1 MASTSTSR
9 CSSSRT
15 RRYGATS
22 SARLPTSNTSSSSG
36 SVLPSSGS
44 VLLPFRMELWRHV
57 VSGDMMTKNEASFTT
72 TLRFMIISSRT
83 AAVGSLA
90 FVVVPTL
97 NAADG
102 ALPRALNTAN
112 YTITTTS
119 NNHSLSLDL
128 ASIMSDYNNNSNKS
142 TSTAVNYTVWIDYDG
157 IGHKIS
163 AYMANDGQLKPSKAI
178 FAGHLTMSNRVPNKA
193 YIGFFASGSDGETY
207 GLLSWNITV
216 DRVPDSGIA
225 ASKSKNKPF
234 ETGFT
239 TVIVVF
245 SFFSVSLIV
254 ILVFQSKK
262 NSDAKQL
269 LDEVLSQLARKLKY
283 SEIRNATGNFT
294 DARRLG
300 RGSFGVV
307 YMGTLTTQ
315 RNGRTQEQRQQQV
328 AVKKFDRDENQQR
341 RFTDFLVEI
350 QVIIR
355 LKHNN
360 IVQLIGWCL
369 EKRALLL
376 VYEYK
381 HNGSLDN
388 HLFGNHSRQQQV
400 LPWPTRYSIVRD
412 VAAGLHYIHHEL
424 EDIKSSNILLDQEF
438 RACLGDFGLA
448 RVISGGRSSASMELA
463 GTRGFIA
470 PEYAQNRVATRRT
483 DVYAFGAL
491 VLEIVTG
498 RKALDH
504 SRPSDSVLIANWV
517 RDEFHNN
524 GKLLEAVDGSLTTE
538 EGLQYDADDA
548 ERLLL
553 LGLSC
558 TSHSAS
564 DRPSMEMVVQ
574 IVAKPVPRPVV
585 VVPRVEPAFVGS
597 SSAEIDD
604 ASSLGRR

>member
-360 IVQLIGWCL
+360 IVQLI
-369 EKRALLL
+369 AA
-376 VYEYK
+376 
-381 HNGSLDN
+381 S
-388 HLFGNHSRQQQV
+388 SRCYHG
-400 LPWPTRYSIVRD
+400 PTRYSIVRD